1 MKHKIGLIALL
12 FVLSLF
18 IAACGTKG
26 EIEEEVNAGV
36 EVSEEVDTVETLKVY
51 TTIFPLQDFVSKI
64 GGEHVEVNNIVPV
77 GADAHTFE
85 PSPRTMVD
93 ITSADLY
100 IYNGLGIE
108 GFADAVADV
117 LANESIKIVR
127 ASDGVDLI
135 DYDHDHDHGHDDH
148 DHDHDHDDHDHDHDH
163 GHDDHDHGHDDHDHG
178 HDDHDHGHDDHDHD
192 HDHDHDDQDGH
203 GHSHAHGDED
213 PHIWLDPIRSIKV
226 AENIKNALIELRPEE
241 KAEFEQNFSELK
253 SELEQLDQEFQA
265 MVSEVTNNTIVVSHA
280 GYGYWADRYGIQQ
293 VGISGVSPTNEP
305 SIRQLQSIIEF
316 VKENKINYIMME
328 QNIPTNIT
336 NTVISHVGG
345 EALLLHNLEALTS
358 EDADNNEDYFS
369 LMRRNI
375 ESLRTA
381 LQ

>member
-241 KAEFEQNFSELK
+241 IGRA
-253 SELEQLDQEFQA
+253 
-265 MVSEVTNNTIVVSHA
+265 
-280 GYGYWADRYGIQQ
+280 
-293 VGISGVSPTNEP
+293 
-305 SIRQLQSIIEF
+305 
-316 VKENKINYIMME
+316 
-328 QNIPTNIT
+328 
-336 NTVISHVGG
+336 HV
-345 EALLLHNLEALTS
+345 
-358 EDADNNEDYFS
+358 
-369 LMRRNI
+369 
-375 ESLRTA
+375 
-381 LQ
+381 